1 VGYLDPLLAQ
11 AEHRQ
16 KCAIDTTKDVV
27 NGNSVYVANP
37 DFAARHPRFLATVID
52 EVTKLT
58 GWSAQN
64 RDKFAEATST
74 AIGIDLDVER
84 AAIDR
89 TDLVVGPVT
98 PAIIAQLQE
107 TADAF
112 LKVGVIPK
120 PVVIHIAVWLP
131 PAT

>member
-1 VGYLDPLLAQ
+1 WDPFFAK

-16 KCAIDTTKDVV
+16 KVHAIATTKDIV

-37 DFAARHPRFLATVID
+37 DFAARYAKVLAAVID

-58 GWSAQN
+58 EWAAQH
-64 RDKFAEATST
+64 RDKFAEATSA

-89 TDLVVGPVT
+89 TDLVVGPIT
-98 PAIIAQLQE
+98 PTITAELQD
-107 TADAF
+107 TSDMF
-112 LKVGVIPK
+112 LKVGVISR
-120 PVVIHIAVWLP
+120 PVVVRNAVWSP
-131 PAT
+131 PAG